1 VCGPA
6 SLANA
11 FRSLG
16 EQADTEA
23 EAIEGAACWFRKE
36 VDACG
41 AAAPTIAEQ
50 YEPGEALERWLNRF
64 IEFVAAKRGL
74 SAALHSGDPAYEP
87 LPGYLMEQLA
97 PAAAG
102 LLQAAA
108 AAGLVRSD
116 VEPSDFL
123 MAVAHLCSPDGKGG
137 ITEESLRMVSLLIDR
152 VRYNARGR
160 S

>member
-6 SLANA
+6 SLPNA

-74 SAALHSGDPAYEP
+74 SAALHSAIRLTSPC
-87 LPGYLMEQLA
+87 PG
-97 PAAAG
+97 
-102 LLQAAA
+102 
-108 AAGLVRSD
+108 
-116 VEPSDFL
+116 
-123 MAVAHLCSPDGKGG
+123 
-137 ITEESLRMVSLLIDR
+137 I
-152 VRYNARGR
+152 
-160 S
+160 